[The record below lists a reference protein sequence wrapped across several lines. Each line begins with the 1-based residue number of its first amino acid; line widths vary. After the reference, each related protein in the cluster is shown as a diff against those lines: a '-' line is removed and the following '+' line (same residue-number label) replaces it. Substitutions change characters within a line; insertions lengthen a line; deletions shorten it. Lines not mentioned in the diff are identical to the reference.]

1 MCAPPVDTPTA
12 PIAVSESP
20 GSSLALRVRM
30 RWSWRIARIA
40 GIDIDIHATFV
51 ILLAWIGLV
60 DYRRAGATAA
70 LEAVLFTVAIFVSV
84 VLHEY
89 GHALTAA
96 QFGVKTRRI
105 TLLPIGGVASLERM
119 PDRPRHELLIA
130 LAGPAV
136 TLCIVIALYIGLR
149 AAGAPT
155 DTPSSTTTGLA
166 AFFAGLMWIN
176 VALLLFNLLP
186 AFPMDGGRVLRATIA
201 MRTDYARA
209 TDIAARIGKVFA
221 LLFGL
226 AGLFVVNNPFLVV
239 IALFVWI
246 SAAGEAAAV
255 QFKVTVGDAPVSNA
269 MIANIR
275 TLAPSDSVSV
285 AVNEVRAGFQ
295 HDFPVLEHH
304 AVAGV
309 LTREALLRALA
320 DGRGDVPVGE
330 IMQKD
335 FASATPDEPL
345 ERAMTRLQR
354 CHCHTLPVMRD
365 NELVGILTTE
375 KVGEF
380 VMIESAARAGH
391 HHDKR
396 SAA

>member
-1 MCAPPVDTPTA
+1 MTIPAEAPCPNPLRRFRRFSGRFRQANRTLARRVLTFRGEIRNRRTNPRSSSRRFVTCH
-12 PIAVSESP
+12 VSAARCSP
-20 GSSLALRVRM
+20 RFRNRMARRLPLNVRM

-60 DYRRAGATAA
+60 DYRRAGAAAA
-70 LEAVLFTVAIFVSV
+70 LEAVLFTMAIFVSV

-136 TLCIVIALYIGLR
+136 TFCIVIALYVGLR
-149 AAGAPT
+149 VAGAPT
-155 DTPSSTTTGLA
+155 DAPSSTITGGT

-186 AFPMDGGRVLRATIA
+186 AFPMDGGRVLRAAIA

-239 IALFVWI
+239 IALLFG
-246 SAAGEAAAV
+246 SV
-255 QFKVTVGDAPVSNA
+255 QQA
-269 MIANIR
+269 R
-275 TLAPSDSVSV
+275 
-285 AVNEVRAGFQ
+285 
-295 HDFPVLEHH
+295 
-304 AVAGV
+304 
-309 LTREALLRALA
+309 LR
-320 DGRGDVPVGE
+320 RCSSRR
-330 IMQKD
+330 Q
-335 FASATPDEPL
+335 SAT
-345 ERAMTRLQR
+345 RR
-354 CHCHTLPVMRD
+354 CPMR
-365 NELVGILTTE
+365 
-375 KVGEF
+375 
-380 VMIESAARAGH
+380 
-391 HHDKR
+391 
-396 SAA
+396 

>member
-1 MCAPPVDTPTA
+1 
-12 PIAVSESP
+12 
-20 GSSLALRVRM
+20 M

-155 DTPSSTTTGLA
+155 DTPSATTTGLA

-246 SAAGEAAAV
+246 SAAAEAAAV
-255 QFKVTVGDAPVSNA
+255 QFKTTVGDAPVSNA

-320 DGRGDVPVGE
+320 DGRGDVPVRE

-345 ERAMTRLQR
+345 ERAMARLQG

-365 NELVGILTTE
+365 HELVGILTTE

-391 HHDKR
+391 DHDRR

>member
-1 MCAPPVDTPTA
+1 
-12 PIAVSESP
+12 
-20 GSSLALRVRM
+20 M

-149 AAGAPT
+149 AAGAPI
-155 DTPSSTTTGLA
+155 DSPSSTTTGPA

-186 AFPMDGGRVLRATIA
+186 AFPMDGGRVLRAAIA
-201 MRTDYARA
+201 YAHRLRA
-209 TDIAARIGKVFA
+209 RDGHRGAVGKVFA

-246 SAAGEAAAV
+246 SAAAEAAAV
-255 QFKVTVGDAPVSNA
+255 QFKATVGDAPVSNA
-269 MIANIR
+269 MIANVR

-345 ERAMTRLQR
+345 ERAMARLQR

-365 NELVGILTTE
+365 HELVGILTTE

-391 HHDKR
+391 HHDRR